1 MSFEI
6 LLLSWYGGVVAI
18 LGGLTL
24 PLGPFRPWSFRLGV
38 AVITAAA
45 ATMALEFVDLSS

>member
-1 MSFEI
+1 VTFEL
-6 LLLSWYGGVVAI
+6 LLLSWYGGVAAI

-45 ATMALEFVDLSS
+45 ATMALEFVDLPS